1 MITKIT
7 TFYNNKGGVGKTFI
21 ALNTAMALSL
31 ARQRVLLLELNFQS
45 GHDIDKMLRIPAPYG
60 LINLAPSL
68 PQAASPEIIKKAVSS
83 HKSGLDYLPA
93 ILDINQIAHFDPLT
107 LNAFF
112 KLAGEIY
119 DHIIIDAPRAFSE
132 ALITVFENSNLV
144 ILVATPDTL
153 SIEKLKWC
161 IEMFNEMGLPQ
172 EMFKLVLNRAH
183 SEIGLKG
190 EKVQEHLSLDILA
203 KIPSDGKTV
212 GLSLNTGVPCVLNSP
227 RSEVSKA
234 LSALAQELMQNEL
247 FTTAQTVDRAQVT
260 GAFGSP
266 GAIWKKLGL
275 KGQKSDKSQSFL
287 AQEEDKELA
296 LKAEIQQ
303 SLIEVMEIDNL
314 SPETLADKEQTAE
327 LRMKATTIVD
337 GILREKDPVLARDEA
352 KRKAMAK
359 DIVAEAFGLGA
370 LEDYLED
377 SEISDIMVNSQRQ
390 VFIEKGGKLTLTPA
404 RFSSEGQMRSI
415 IDRIISPLGRRIDE
429 STPMVDA
436 RLQDGSRFNAIIPPL
451 SLTGPV
457 ITIRKFGRERPTV
470 DDLLNKFNSLNQ
482 NMRDFLESCVIGR
495 KNIIVSGG
503 TGSGKTTLLNII
515 STFIPDKERIVTI
528 EDAAELRIN
537 KRHWIRLESRPAN
550 VEGKGRIPIRTLF
563 LNSLHMRPDRIIV
576 GECRGSEI
584 LDMLQAMNTGHDG
597 SMTTLHANSTKD
609 VLVRMSSMILLAG
622 VDLPIRAINEMI
634 STALDVIVHVN
645 RFADGTRKIVEISE
659 VTGLTEDHY
668 LDMKDIFKFE
678 QTGKE
683 ADGKITGYYTGTGYI
698 PKCFEEFKVSGIP
711 ISEEMF
717 KPEKPQAKP
726 DAKPE

>member
-1 MITKIT
+1 MSAKIT

-21 ALNTAMALSL
+21 AVNTATALAMAK
-31 ARQRVLLLELNFQS
+31 QKVLLLELNFQS
-45 GHDIDKMLRIPAPYG
+45 GHDIDKMLRVPCPYG
-60 LINLAPSL
+60 LVNLAPSL
-68 PQAASPEIIKKAVSS
+68 LTADNPDIIKKAVSS
-83 HKSGLDYLPA
+83 HQSGLNFLPA
-93 ILDINQIAHFDPLT
+93 ILDINQITHFEPPV

-112 KLAGEIY
+112 KLASQIY

-132 ALITVFENSNLV
+132 ALITVFENSNLI

-161 IEMFNEMGLPQ
+161 LGIFNEMGLPPQ
-172 EMFKLVLNRAH
+172 MLKLVLNRAA
-183 SEIGLKG
+183 SRVGLNW

-203 KIPSDGKTV
+203 KIPSDGRTV
-212 GLSLNTGVPCVLNSP
+212 GMSLNNGVPCVANLP
-227 RSEVSKA
+227 KSEVSKS
-234 LSALAQELMQNEL
+234 LTALAQELMKEEL
-247 FTTAQTVDRAQVT
+247 FTTAQDVDRAQLS
-260 GAFGSP
+260 GSISSP
-266 GAIWKKLGL
+266 GTIWKKLGV
-275 KGQKSDKSQSFL
+275 KKQQTENSQSIVT
-287 AQEEDKELA
+287 QEEDKEIELR
-296 LKAEIQQ
+296 KEIQQ
-303 SLIEVMEIDNL
+303 SLIVVMDVDHV
-314 SPETLADKEQTAE
+314 SPETLADKEQAAE

-337 GILREKDPVLARDEA
+337 GLLKERDPRLARNEDA
-352 KRKAMAK
+352 RMILAK
-359 DIVAEAFGLGA
+359 DIVSEAFGLGA
-370 LEDYLED
+370 LEEYLDD
-377 SEISDIMVNSQRQ
+377 SEISDIMVNSQKQ
-390 VFIEKGGKLTLTPA
+390 IFIEKRGKLTRTDA
-404 RFSSEGQMRSI
+404 KFTSEGQMRSI

-470 DDLLNKFNSLNQ
+470 DDLLTKFNSLDQ
-482 NMRDFLESCVIGR
+482 HMRDFLESCVIGR

-537 KRHWIRLESRPAN
+537 KRHWIQLESRPPN

-645 RFADGTRKIVEISE
+645 RFADGTRKIVAISE

-668 LDMKDIFKFE
+668 LDMKDIYRFN
-678 QTGKE
+678 QTGKD
-683 ADGKITGYYTGTGYI
+683 ADGTITGDYTATGYI
-698 PKCFEEFKVSGIP
+698 PKCFEEFKISGIP

-717 KPEKPQAKP
+717 KPIKPVQ
-726 DAKPE
+726 E